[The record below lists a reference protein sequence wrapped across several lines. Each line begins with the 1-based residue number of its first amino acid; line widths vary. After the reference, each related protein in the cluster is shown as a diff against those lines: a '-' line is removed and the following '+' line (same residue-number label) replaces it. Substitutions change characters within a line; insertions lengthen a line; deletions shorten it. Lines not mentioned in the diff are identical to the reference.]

1 MVGNETA
8 RINSIAKTYYNE
20 KIRIGLSSNPD
31 KVRDSQQYV
40 SYQ

>member
-8 RINSIAKTYYNE
+8 RINSIAKTYNE